1 MFPRDEAKHEDG
13 QGGYLDRK
21 EQLMTGTTLQHD
33 LESAYRTLLVRRR
46 RRRRVARLGSLG
58 GAAGLLL
65 AGAALG
71 ASALLGWPAP
81 AHVQEEIAAVDTGMP
96 ADLRL
101 NPDVAHAR
109 AVASIGTTT
118 LYAADLRGGGSC
130 SELVTAGDRGR
141 GARCTTGAELAGRPI
156 DLTVPSDADPAP
168 DTPIALGGR
177 INASNGTNLEVV
189 YVDGSS
195 DPIPFG
201 EDRYFVFEVPALKL
215 ATVHAA
221 GLELVARSEEGSVIA
236 RASLPADWDDPAA
249 PDENAPIYVST
260 RSDASDFT
268 KVFGLEGHVGAAGA
282 TSLELRYDD
291 GAVVSIP
298 IQPNGD
304 YAYVL
309 PIERTDDFM
318 HPQMLIA
325 RNANGDVVASTS
337 VAAVA
342 YWRAAGS

>member
-1 MFPRDEAKHEDG
+1 
-13 QGGYLDRK
+13 
-21 EQLMTGTTLQHD
+21 MTVTTLLKHD
-33 LESAYRTLLVRRR
+33 LESAYRRLLVRRQR
-46 RRRRVARLGSLG
+46 RRRLARLGSLG

-71 ASALLGWPAP
+71 ASVLLGWPAP
-81 AHVQEEIAAVDTGMP
+81 AHVQQEIAAVDTGMP

-141 GARCTTGAELAGRPI
+141 GARCTTGAELTHRPI
-156 DLTVPSDADPAP
+156 DLTVPSDAGPTP

-177 INASNGTNLEVV
+177 INASNGTNLNLEAV

-195 DPIPFG
+195 NSISLG
-201 EDRYFVFEVPALKL
+201 EDRYFVFEVPALHL
-215 ATVHAA
+215 ATVHAS
-221 GLELVARSEEGSVIA
+221 GLELVARSEDGSVIA
-236 RASLPADWDDPAA
+236 RASLPADWDDPAV

-268 KVFGLEGHVGAAGA
+268 KVFGLEGHVGAVGA
-282 TSLELRYDD
+282 TSLELEYDD
-291 GAVVSIP
+291 GAGVSIP

-304 YAYVL
+304 YTYVL

-325 RNANGDVVASTS
+325 RDADGDVVASTS

-342 YWRAAGS
+342 YWRAAGSRGGP